1 MINSKY
7 AFSFFFF
14 IQIVAIHILFVRSTE
29 GPVKH
34 PLKTAEH
41 T

>member
-7 AFSFFFF
+7 AFSFLF